1 MAYNLLSRLGGR
13 GEGSVMPGDRV
24 ALVYPNCDPVSF
36 MCALYA
42 CLQAGLV
49 PVPIEVPLSRRD
61 AGSQQVSKLL
71 IPDGSMSAQS
81 NIPCYTIFVRVF
93 PADVYTNCIQ
103 MYFFVLCMSRS
114 VSCWVHAVYP
124 WR

>member
-24 ALVYPNCDPVSF
+24 ALIYPNCDPVSF

-49 PVPIEVPLSRRD
+49 PVPIEVPISRRD
-61 AGSQQVSKLL
+61 AGSQQVNFYLSR
-71 IPDGSMSAQS
+71 
-81 NIPCYTIFVRVF
+81 CY
-93 PADVYTNCIQ
+93 
-103 MYFFVLCMSRS
+103 
-114 VSCWVHAVYP
+114 
-124 WR
+124 